1 MGEKMDASDISLANQ
16 AELQLLTDA
25 QAGDVE
31 AESALIVKYMPLV
44 KACARPYFLQGGDY
58 EDVYQEGM
66 LGLLSAIRRYDP
78 ARGASFKTFA
88 DLCVRRRIFSAI
100 KRYSVVDTI
109 DLSALVAEASA
120 AHSDSNPELV
130 LIDREKSEEFLT
142 GFLQLLSSLER
153 KILSLYL
160 DGLSYREIASG
171 TGKSAKS
178 VDNAIQR
185 VKRKLTLF
193 KLGDTSLG

>member
-1 MGEKMDASDISLANQ
+1 MDASDISLANQ